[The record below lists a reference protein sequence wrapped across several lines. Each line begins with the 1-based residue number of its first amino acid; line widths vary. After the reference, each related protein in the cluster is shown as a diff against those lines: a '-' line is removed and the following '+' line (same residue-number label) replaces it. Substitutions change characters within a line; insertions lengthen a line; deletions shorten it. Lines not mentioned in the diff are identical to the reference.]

1 MDALVTL
8 LILVLAIAL
17 FAMQAL
23 PPEVVGLL
31 AMGLLMASGVLSPAE
46 ALAGFASPAVI
57 TLLAMFAPLGRVV
70 PQAAPWIACGS

>member
-1 MDALVTL
+1 MDALITL
-8 LILVLAIAL
+8 LILALAVVLFITSV
-17 FAMQAL
+17 L

-57 TLLAMFAPLGRVV
+57 TLLAMFAL
-70 PQAAPWIACGS
+70 